1 MVENG
6 RREPSLELLTGAA
19 RAMNVPVACFF
30 WDPEVDE
37 TELGAEEQ
45 QLVSRLRSLLMEFHM
60 SLLRSRRVDTQGRAV
75 VDA

>member
-1 MVENG
+1 
-6 RREPSLELLTGAA
+6 
-19 RAMNVPVACFF
+19 MNVPVACFF